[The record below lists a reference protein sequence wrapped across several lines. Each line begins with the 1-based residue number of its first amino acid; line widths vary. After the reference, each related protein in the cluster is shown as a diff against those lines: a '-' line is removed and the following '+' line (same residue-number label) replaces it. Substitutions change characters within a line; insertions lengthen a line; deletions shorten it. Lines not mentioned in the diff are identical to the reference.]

1 MKQIIKIPSLGDAEN
16 TEVIEICVNPGDSVG
31 SDDSIVVLESEKAA
45 MDVPASKQGVVKKVL
60 VKIGDEVKEG
70 DDFLEIE
77 VSEEAIKEKKSDQN
91 KKDDLQH
98 DETSKEEVVKEQAV
112 VKEDVIQES
121 DESQEYKTSK
131 SGIYAGPAVRKLA
144 REFGINLNEVLASGP
159 RNRILKEDLH
169 KFVKSKLKDSSSGIP
184 KMPSIDFSEF
194 GDVEEIDLTK
204 FQKTS
209 ALNLQQSW
217 ITIPH
222 VTQHDETSIDELLEL
237 RKSLIKKYKTKV
249 SPLAFFA
256 KGICRLLEEFPM
268 FNASIDM
275 NSMKIIKKD
284 FINLGIAVDTPQGLI
299 VPNIK
304 STNKLSIQ
312 EISNEIGRLADLAK
326 SRKIKVAD
334 LKGSTFTISSLGSFG
349 GRYFTPII
357 NPPEVAILGISKS
370 YESVLIEE
378 GKPKKSVKLPI
389 SLSYDHRIINGVEG
403 VRFTTRF
410 CEILQD
416 VNFFEENF

>member
-1 MKQIIKIPSLGDAEN
+1 MKQVIKIPSLGDAEN

-45 MDVPASKQGVVKKVL
+45 MDVPASKKGVIKKVL

-77 VSEEAIKEKKSDQN
+77 VTEEEIKEVNSNPEEELK
-91 KKDDLQH
+91 LQE
-98 DETSKEEVVKEQAV
+98 DIPNGKEEVIEDIKETELIEEP
-112 VKEDVIQES
+112 KHES
-121 DESQEYKTSK
+121 SV

-144 REFGINLNEVLASGP
+144 REFGINLNKVIASGP

-169 KFVKSKLKDSSSGIP
+169 KFVKSKLEDSSTRMP
-184 KMPSIDFSEF
+184 AMPSIDFSEF

-217 ITIPH
+217 VTIPH
-222 VTQHDETSIDELLEL
+222 VTQHDEASIDELLAL
-237 RKSLIKKYKTKV
+237 RKMLIEKHKTKV

-256 KGICRLLEEFPM
+256 KGVCRLLEEFPL

-275 NSMKIIKKD
+275 NTMKIVKKD

-299 VPNIK
+299 VPNLK
-304 STNKLSIQ
+304 SANKMSIR
-312 EISNEIGRLADLAK
+312 EISLEIARLAELSK
-326 SRKIKVAD
+326 LRKIKVND

-349 GRYFTPII
+349 GKFFTPII

-370 YESVLIEE
+370 YNSVTMKDS
-378 GKPKKSVKLPI
+378 KPENTTNLPI

-403 VRFTTRF
+403 VKFTSRF
-410 CEILQD
+410 CEILLD
-416 VNFFEENF
+416 INYFEENF

>member
-1 MKQIIKIPSLGDAEN
+1 MKQVIKIPSLGDAEN
-16 TEVIEICVNPGDSVG
+16 TEVIEICVNPGDSV
-31 SDDSIVVLESEKAA
+31 SSEDSIVVLESEKAA
-45 MDVPASKQGVVKKVL
+45 MDVPASQKGVIKKVL

-77 VSEEAIKEKKSDQN
+77 ISEEEIKEDEKDNEVQKDTQEDDYDEVEEIIEEKKV
-91 KKDDLQH
+91 
-98 DETSKEEVVKEQAV
+98 EESIEQP
-112 VKEDVIQES
+112 KYES
-121 DESQEYKTSK
+121 SA

-144 REFGINLNEVLASGP
+144 REFGIDLNQVIASGP

-169 KFVKSKLKDSSSGIP
+169 KFVKSKLEGSSTGIP

-194 GDVEEIDLTK
+194 GSVEEIDLTK

-222 VTQHDETSIDELLEL
+222 VTQHDETSIDDLLNV
-237 RKSLIKKYKTKV
+237 RKSLMNKHKVKV

-256 KGICRLLEEFPM
+256 KGICKLLEEFPL

-275 NSMKIIKKD
+275 NTMKVIKKD
-284 FINLGIAVDTPQGLI
+284 FINLGIAIDTPQGLI

-304 STNKLSIQ
+304 SADKKSIR
-312 EISNEIGRLADLAK
+312 EISDEIARLAELSK
-326 SRKIKVAD
+326 SRKIKVND

-349 GRYFTPII
+349 GKFFTPII

-370 YESVLIEE
+370 YDSVLLKDT
-378 GKPKKSVKLPI
+378 KPVSTTNLPI

-403 VRFTTRF
+403 VKFTTRF
-410 CEILQD
+410 CEILSD
-416 VNFFEENF
+416 VNYFEENF

>member
-1 MKQIIKIPSLGDAEN
+1 MKQVIKIPSLGDAEN

-31 SDDSIVVLESEKAA
+31 SEDSIVVLESEKAA
-45 MDVPASKQGVVKKVL
+45 MDVPASKNGVVKKVL

-77 VSEEAIKEKKSDQN
+77 TTEEEIKEDDSGKEVKNDTQKDDHTEVEETLKEKKV
-91 KKDDLQH
+91 
-98 DETSKEEVVKEQAV
+98 EEIIEESKY
-112 VKEDVIQES
+112 ES
-121 DESQEYKTSK
+121 TA

-144 REFGINLNEVLASGP
+144 REFGIDLNQVIATGP

-169 KFVKSKLKDSSSGIP
+169 KFVKSKLEGSSAGIP
-184 KMPSIDFSEF
+184 MMPSIDFSEF
-194 GDVEEIDLTK
+194 GNVEEIDLTK

-222 VTQHDETSIDELLEL
+222 VTQHDETSIDELLTV
-237 RKSLIKKYKTKV
+237 RKSLTKKHKVKV

-256 KGICRLLEEFPM
+256 KGICKLLEEFPL
-268 FNASIDM
+268 FNSSIDM
-275 NSMKIIKKD
+275 NTMKIIKKD

-304 STNKLSIQ
+304 SANKMSIR
-312 EISNEIGRLADLAK
+312 EISDEIARLADLSK
-326 SRKIKVAD
+326 SRKIRVDD

-349 GRYFTPII
+349 GKFFTPII

-370 YESVLIEE
+370 YDSVLL
-378 GKPKKSVKLPI
+378 KDKKTVSTTNLPI

-403 VRFTTRF
+403 VKFTTRF
-410 CEILQD
+410 CEILSD
-416 VNFFEENF
+416 INYFEENF

>member
-1 MKQIIKIPSLGDAEN
+1 MKQVIKIPSLGDAEN

-31 SDDSIVVLESEKAA
+31 SEDSIVVLESEKAA
-45 MDVPASKQGVVKKVL
+45 MDVPASKKGVIKKVL

-77 VSEEAIKEKKSDQN
+77 ISEEEIKEDDFDKNVQKDTQEDDHHEVEEIIKEKKVE
-91 KKDDLQH
+91 KIIEKP
-98 DETSKEEVVKEQAV
+98 KY
-112 VKEDVIQES
+112 ES
-121 DESQEYKTSK
+121 SAF
-131 SGIYAGPAVRKLA
+131 GIYAGPAVRKLA
-144 REFGINLNEVLASGP
+144 REFGINLNQVIASGP

-169 KFVKSKLKDSSSGIP
+169 KFVKSKLEGSSTGIP

-194 GDVEEIDLTK
+194 GNVEEIDLTK

-222 VTQHDETSIDELLEL
+222 VTQHDETSIDELLNV
-237 RKSLIKKYKTKV
+237 RKSLMNKYKVKV

-256 KGICRLLEEFPM
+256 KGICKLLEEFPL

-275 NSMKIIKKD
+275 NTMKIIKKD

-304 STNKLSIQ
+304 SANKKSIR
-312 EISNEIGRLADLAK
+312 EISDEIGRLADLSK
-326 SRKIKVAD
+326 SRKVKVND

-349 GRYFTPII
+349 GKFFTPII

-370 YESVLIEE
+370 YDSVLLKDTEPVSITN
-378 GKPKKSVKLPI
+378 LPV

-403 VRFTTRF
+403 VKFTTRF
-410 CEILQD
+410 CEILSD
-416 VNFFEENF
+416 VNYFEENF

>member
-1 MKQIIKIPSLGDAEN
+1 MKQVIKIPSLGDAEN

-31 SDDSIVVLESEKAA
+31 SEDSIVVLESEKAA
-45 MDVPASKQGVVKKVL
+45 MDVPASKNGVVKKVL

-77 VSEEAIKEKKSDQN
+77 ITKEEIQEEDSNKEIKNDTQEDDHAEEEIIEEKKV
-91 KKDDLQH
+91 
-98 DETSKEEVVKEQAV
+98 EEPTEEPKY
-112 VKEDVIQES
+112 ES
-121 DESQEYKTSK
+121 TA
-131 SGIYAGPAVRKLA
+131 SGIYAGPAVSKLA
-144 REFGINLNEVLASGP
+144 REFGIDLNKVIASGP

-169 KFVKSKLKDSSSGIP
+169 KFVKSKLEGSAAGIP

-194 GDVEEIDLTK
+194 GNVEEIDLTK

-222 VTQHDETSIDELLEL
+222 VTQHDETSIDELLTV
-237 RKSLIKKYKTKV
+237 RKSLMKKHNVKV
-249 SPLAFFA
+249 SPLAFFS
-256 KGICRLLEEFPM
+256 KGICKLLEEFPL

-275 NSMKIIKKD
+275 NTMKIIKKD
-284 FINLGIAVDTPQGLI
+284 YINLGIAVDTPQGLI

-304 STNKLSIQ
+304 SANKMSIR
-312 EISNEIGRLADLAK
+312 EISDEIARLADLSK
-326 SRKIKVAD
+326 SRKIRVDD

-349 GRYFTPII
+349 GKFFTPII

-370 YESVLIEE
+370 YDSVLLKDK
-378 GKPKKSVKLPI
+378 KPLSITNLPI

-403 VRFTTRF
+403 VKFTTRF
-410 CEILQD
+410 CEILSD
-416 VNFFEENF
+416 VNYFEENF

>member
-1 MKQIIKIPSLGDAEN
+1 MKQVIKIPSLGDAEN
-16 TEVIEICVNPGDSVG
+16 TEVIEICVNPGDSV
-31 SDDSIVVLESEKAA
+31 SSEDSIVVLESEKAA
-45 MDVPASKQGVVKKVL
+45 MDVPASQKGVIKKVL

-77 VSEEAIKEKKSDQN
+77 ISEEEIKEDDKDNEVQKNTQEDDRDEVEEIIEEKKV
-91 KKDDLQH
+91 
-98 DETSKEEVVKEQAV
+98 EESIEQP
-112 VKEDVIQES
+112 KYES
-121 DESQEYKTSK
+121 SA

-144 REFGINLNEVLASGP
+144 REFGIDLNQVIASGP

-169 KFVKSKLKDSSSGIP
+169 KFVKSKLEGSSTGIP

-194 GDVEEIDLTK
+194 GNVEEIDLTK

-222 VTQHDETSIDELLEL
+222 VTQHDETSIDDLLSV
-237 RKSLIKKYKTKV
+237 RKSLVNKHKVKV

-256 KGICRLLEEFPM
+256 KGICMLLEEFPL

-275 NSMKIIKKD
+275 NTMKVIKKD
-284 FINLGIAVDTPQGLI
+284 FINLGIAIDTPQGLI

-304 STNKLSIQ
+304 SADKKSIR
-312 EISNEIGRLADLAK
+312 EISDEIARLAELSK
-326 SRKIKVAD
+326 SRKIKVND

-349 GRYFTPII
+349 GKFFTPII

-370 YESVLIEE
+370 YDSVLLKDT
-378 GKPKKSVKLPI
+378 KPISTTNLPI

-403 VRFTTRF
+403 VKFTTRF
-410 CEILQD
+410 CEILSD
-416 VNFFEENF
+416 VNYFEENF

>member
-1 MKQIIKIPSLGDAEN
+1 MKQVIKIPSLGDAEN
-16 TEVIEICVNPGDSVG
+16 TEVIEICVNPGDSV
-31 SDDSIVVLESEKAA
+31 SSEDSIVVLESEKAA
-45 MDVPASKQGVVKKVL
+45 MDVPASQKGVIKKVL

-77 VSEEAIKEKKSDQN
+77 ISEEEIKEDDKDNEVQKDTQEDDRDEVEEIIEEKKV
-91 KKDDLQH
+91 
-98 DETSKEEVVKEQAV
+98 EESIEQP
-112 VKEDVIQES
+112 KYES
-121 DESQEYKTSK
+121 SA

-144 REFGINLNEVLASGP
+144 REFGIDLNQVIASGP

-169 KFVKSKLKDSSSGIP
+169 KFVKSKLEGSSTGIP
-184 KMPSIDFSEF
+184 KTPSIDFSEF
-194 GDVEEIDLTK
+194 GNVEEIDLTK

-222 VTQHDETSIDELLEL
+222 VTQHDETSIDDLLNV
-237 RKSLIKKYKTKV
+237 RKSLMNKHKVKV

-256 KGICRLLEEFPM
+256 KGICKLLEEFPL

-275 NSMKIIKKD
+275 NTMKVIKKD
-284 FINLGIAVDTPQGLI
+284 FINLGIAIDTPQGLI

-304 STNKLSIQ
+304 SADKKSIR
-312 EISNEIGRLADLAK
+312 EISDEIARLADLSK
-326 SRKIKVAD
+326 SRKIKVND

-349 GRYFTPII
+349 GKFFTPII

-370 YESVLIEE
+370 YDSVLLKDT
-378 GKPKKSVKLPI
+378 KPVSTTNLPI

-403 VRFTTRF
+403 VKFTTRF
-410 CEILQD
+410 CEILSD
-416 VNFFEENF
+416 VNYFEENF

>member
-1 MKQIIKIPSLGDAEN
+1 MKQVIKIPSLGDAEN

-31 SDDSIVVLESEKAA
+31 SEDSIVVLESEKAA
-45 MDVPASKQGVVKKVL
+45 MDVPASKNGVVKKVL

-77 VSEEAIKEKKSDQN
+77 ITEEEIKEGDSDKEIKNDTQEDEHAESEEIIEEKKI
-91 KKDDLQH
+91 
-98 DETSKEEVVKEQAV
+98 EEIIEQP
-112 VKEDVIQES
+112 IYES
-121 DESQEYKTSK
+121 SS

-144 REFGINLNEVLASGP
+144 REFGIDLNKVIATGP

-169 KFVKSKLKDSSSGIP
+169 KFVKSKLEGSSTGIP
-184 KMPSIDFSEF
+184 VMPSIDFSEF
-194 GDVEEIDLTK
+194 GNVEEIDLTK

-222 VTQHDETSIDELLEL
+222 VTQHDETSIDELLAS
-237 RKSLIKKYKTKV
+237 RKSLMKKHKVKV

-256 KGICRLLEEFPM
+256 KGICKLLEEFPS

-275 NSMKIIKKD
+275 NTMKIIKKD

-304 STNKLSIQ
+304 SANKMTIR
-312 EISNEIGRLADLAK
+312 EISDEITRLADLSK
-326 SRKIKVAD
+326 SRKIRVDD

-349 GRYFTPII
+349 GKFFTPII

-370 YESVLIEE
+370 YNSVLLKDN
-378 GKPKKSVKLPI
+378 KPVSRVNLPI

-403 VRFTTRF
+403 VKFTTRF
-410 CEILQD
+410 CEILSD
-416 VNFFEENF
+416 ISYLEENF

>member
-1 MKQIIKIPSLGDAEN
+1 MKQVIKIPSLGDAEN

-31 SDDSIVVLESEKAA
+31 SEDSIVVLESEKAA
-45 MDVPASKQGVVKKVL
+45 MDVPASKNGVVKKVL

-77 VSEEAIKEKKSDQN
+77 ISEEEIKEDDSDKEVQ
-91 KKDDLQH
+91 KD
-98 DETSKEEVVKEQAV
+98 
-112 VKEDVIQES
+112 IQE
-121 DESQEYKTSK
+121 DDHDDVEEIIEDKEVEEIVEQPKYESSV

-144 REFGINLNEVLASGP
+144 REFGIDLNQVIASGP

-169 KFVKSKLKDSSSGIP
+169 KFVKSKLEGSSTGIP

-194 GDVEEIDLTK
+194 GNVEEIDLTK

-222 VTQHDETSIDELLEL
+222 VTQHNETSIDELLTL
-237 RKSLIKKYKTKV
+237 RKSLMEKYKVKV

-256 KGICRLLEEFPM
+256 KGICRLLDEFPL

-275 NSMKIIKKD
+275 NTMKIIKKD
-284 FINLGIAVDTPQGLI
+284 FINLGIAVDTLQGLI

-304 STNKLSIQ
+304 SADKMSIR
-312 EISNEIGRLADLAK
+312 EISDEIARLADLSK
-326 SRKIKVAD
+326 SRKIKVND

-349 GRYFTPII
+349 GKFFTPII

-370 YESVLIEE
+370 YDSVLLK
-378 GKPKKSVKLPI
+378 GSKPVSTTNLPI

-403 VRFTTRF
+403 VKFTTRF
-410 CEILQD
+410 CEILSD
-416 VNFFEENF
+416 VNYFEENF

>member
-1 MKQIIKIPSLGDAEN
+1 MKQVIKIPSLGDAEN
-16 TEVIEICVNPGDSVG
+16 TEVIEICVNPGDSV
-31 SDDSIVVLESEKAA
+31 SSEDSIVVLESEKAA
-45 MDVPASKQGVVKKVL
+45 MDVPASQKGVIKKVL

-77 VSEEAIKEKKSDQN
+77 ISEEEIKEDDKDNEVQKDTQEDDRDEVEEIIEEKKV
-91 KKDDLQH
+91 
-98 DETSKEEVVKEQAV
+98 EEIIEQP
-112 VKEDVIQES
+112 KYES
-121 DESQEYKTSK
+121 SA

-144 REFGINLNEVLASGP
+144 REFGIDLNQVIASGP

-169 KFVKSKLKDSSSGIP
+169 KFVKSKLEGSSTGIP

-194 GDVEEIDLTK
+194 GNVEEIDLTK

-222 VTQHDETSIDELLEL
+222 VTQHDETSIDDLLSV
-237 RKSLIKKYKTKV
+237 RKSLMNKHKVKV

-256 KGICRLLEEFPM
+256 KGICMLLEEFPL

-275 NSMKIIKKD
+275 NTMKVIKKD
-284 FINLGIAVDTPQGLI
+284 FINLGIAIDTPQGLI

-304 STNKLSIQ
+304 SADKKSIR
-312 EISNEIGRLADLAK
+312 EISDEIARLADLSK
-326 SRKIKVAD
+326 SRKIKVND

-349 GRYFTPII
+349 GKFFTPII

-370 YESVLIEE
+370 YDSVLLKDT
-378 GKPKKSVKLPI
+378 KPVSTTNLPI

-403 VRFTTRF
+403 VKFTTRF
-410 CEILQD
+410 CEILSD
-416 VNFFEENF
+416 VNYFEENF

>member
-1 MKQIIKIPSLGDAEN
+1 MKQVIKIPSLGDAEN

-31 SDDSIVVLESEKAA
+31 SEDSIVVLESEKAA
-45 MDVPASKQGVVKKVL
+45 MDVPASKNGVVKKVL

-77 VSEEAIKEKKSDQN
+77 ITEEEIKEDDSD
-91 KKDDLQH
+91 KDVKNDIHEDDQP
-98 DETSKEEVVKEQAV
+98 EVEEIIEEKQVE
-112 VKEDVIQES
+112 EIIEEPRYES
-121 DESQEYKTSK
+121 TA

-144 REFGINLNEVLASGP
+144 REFGIDLNKVIATGP

-169 KFVKSKLKDSSSGIP
+169 KFVKSKLEGSSTGIP

-194 GDVEEIDLTK
+194 GNVEEIDLTK

-222 VTQHDETSIDELLEL
+222 VTQHDETSIDELLTV
-237 RKSLIKKYKTKV
+237 RKSLMKKHKVKV

-256 KGICRLLEEFPM
+256 KGICKLLEEFPL

-275 NSMKIIKKD
+275 NTMKIIKKD
-284 FINLGIAVDTPQGLI
+284 YINLGIAVDTPQGLI

-304 STNKLSIQ
+304 SADKMSIRKISD
-312 EISNEIGRLADLAK
+312 EIARLAALSK
-326 SRKIKVAD
+326 SRKIRVDD

-349 GRYFTPII
+349 GKFFTPII

-370 YESVLIEE
+370 YDSVLMKDN
-378 GKPKKSVKLPI
+378 KPINVTNLPI

-403 VRFTTRF
+403 VKFTSRF
-410 CEILQD
+410 CEILSDINYFEQ
-416 VNFFEENF
+416 NF

>member
-1 MKQIIKIPSLGDAEN
+1 MKQVIKIPSLGDAEN

-45 MDVPASKQGVVKKVL
+45 MDVPASKNGVVQKVL

-77 VSEEAIKEKKSDQN
+77 ITEEEIQEEDSNKEIKNDTQEDDHAEEEIIEEKKVE
-91 KKDDLQH
+91 
-98 DETSKEEVVKEQAV
+98 ETIEEPKY
-112 VKEDVIQES
+112 ES
-121 DESQEYKTSK
+121 SA

-144 REFGINLNEVLASGP
+144 REFGIDLNKVVATGP
-159 RNRILKEDLH
+159 RNRIIKEDLH
-169 KFVKSKLKDSSSGIP
+169 KFVKSKLEGSSAGIP

-222 VTQHDETSIDELLEL
+222 VTQHDETSIDELLTV
-237 RKSLIKKYKTKV
+237 RKSLTKKHKVKV

-256 KGICRLLEEFPM
+256 KGVCKLLEEFPL

-275 NSMKIIKKD
+275 NTMKIIKKD

-304 STNKLSIQ
+304 SANKMSIR
-312 EISNEIGRLADLAK
+312 EISDEIARLADLSK
-326 SRKIKVAD
+326 SRKIRVDD

-349 GRYFTPII
+349 GKFFTPII

-370 YESVLIEE
+370 YDSVLLKDK
-378 GKPKKSVKLPI
+378 KPVSTTNLPI

-403 VRFTTRF
+403 VKFTTRF
-410 CEILQD
+410 CEILSD
-416 VNFFEENF
+416 ISYFEENF

>member
-1 MKQIIKIPSLGDAEN
+1 MKQVIKFPSLGDAEN

-31 SDDSIVVLESEKAA
+31 SEDSIVVLESEKAA
-45 MDVPASKQGVVKKVL
+45 MDVPASKKGVIKKVL

-77 VSEEAIKEKKSDQN
+77 ISEEEIKEDHSDKDVQKDTQEDDRYELEEIIEVN
-91 KKDDLQH
+91 KV
-98 DETSKEEVVKEQAV
+98 EEIIEQP
-112 VKEDVIQES
+112 KYES
-121 DESQEYKTSK
+121 SA

-144 REFGINLNEVLASGP
+144 REFGIDLNQVIASGP

-169 KFVKSKLKDSSSGIP
+169 KFVKSKLEGSSTGIP

-194 GDVEEIDLTK
+194 GNVEEIDLTK

-217 ITIPH
+217 ITIPQ
-222 VTQHDETSIDELLEL
+222 VTQHDETSIDELINV
-237 RKSLIKKYKTKV
+237 RKSLIKKHKV
-249 SPLAFFA
+249 KDSPIAFFA
-256 KGICRLLEEFPM
+256 KGICKLLEEFPL

-275 NSMKIIKKD
+275 NTMKVIKKD
-284 FINLGIAVDTPQGLI
+284 FINLGIAIDTPQGLI

-304 STNKLSIQ
+304 SADKKSIR
-312 EISNEIGRLADLAK
+312 EISDEIARLADLSK
-326 SRKIKVAD
+326 SRKIKVND

-349 GRYFTPII
+349 GKFFTPII
-357 NPPEVAILGISKS
+357 NPPEVAILGISRS
-370 YESVLIEE
+370 YDSVLLKDTE
-378 GKPKKSVKLPI
+378 PVSTTNLPI

-403 VRFTTRF
+403 VKFTTRF
-410 CEILQD
+410 CEILSD
-416 VNFFEENF
+416 VNYFEENF

>member
-1 MKQIIKIPSLGDAEN
+1 MKQVIKIPSLGDAEN
-16 TEVIEICVNPGDSVG
+16 TEVIEICVNPGDSV
-31 SDDSIVVLESEKAA
+31 SSEDSIVVLESEKAA
-45 MDVPASKQGVVKKVL
+45 MDVPASQKGVIKKVL

-77 VSEEAIKEKKSDQN
+77 ISEEEIKEDEKDNEVQKDTQEDDYDEVEEIIEEKKV
-91 KKDDLQH
+91 
-98 DETSKEEVVKEQAV
+98 EESIEQP
-112 VKEDVIQES
+112 KYES
-121 DESQEYKTSK
+121 SA

-144 REFGINLNEVLASGP
+144 REFGIDLNQVIASGP

-169 KFVKSKLKDSSSGIP
+169 KFVKSKLEGSSTGIP

-194 GDVEEIDLTK
+194 GNVEEIDLTK

-222 VTQHDETSIDELLEL
+222 VTQHDETSIDDLLNV
-237 RKSLIKKYKTKV
+237 RKSLMSKHKVKV

-256 KGICRLLEEFPM
+256 KGICKLLEEFPL

-275 NSMKIIKKD
+275 NTMKVIKKD
-284 FINLGIAVDTPQGLI
+284 FINLGIAIDTPQGLI

-304 STNKLSIQ
+304 SADKKSIR
-312 EISNEIGRLADLAK
+312 EISDEIARLADLSK
-326 SRKIKVAD
+326 SRKIKVND

-349 GRYFTPII
+349 GKFFTPII

-370 YESVLIEE
+370 YDSVLLKDT
-378 GKPKKSVKLPI
+378 KPVSTTNLPI

-403 VRFTTRF
+403 VKFTTRF
-410 CEILQD
+410 CEILSD
-416 VNFFEENF
+416 VNYFEENF

>member
-1 MKQIIKIPSLGDAEN
+1 MKQVIKIPSLGDAEN
-16 TEVIEICVNPGDSVG
+16 TEVIEICVNPGDSV
-31 SDDSIVVLESEKAA
+31 SSEDSIVVLESEKAA
-45 MDVPASKQGVVKKVL
+45 MDVPASQKGVIKKVL

-77 VSEEAIKEKKSDQN
+77 ISEEEIKEDDKDNEVQKDTQEDDRDEVEEIIEEKKV
-91 KKDDLQH
+91 
-98 DETSKEEVVKEQAV
+98 EESIEQP
-112 VKEDVIQES
+112 KYES
-121 DESQEYKTSK
+121 SA

-144 REFGINLNEVLASGP
+144 REFGIDLNQVIASGP

-169 KFVKSKLKDSSSGIP
+169 KFVKSKLEGSSTGIP

-194 GDVEEIDLTK
+194 GNVEEIDLTK

-222 VTQHDETSIDELLEL
+222 VTQHDETSIDDLLSV
-237 RKSLIKKYKTKV
+237 RKSLVNKHKVKV

-256 KGICRLLEEFPM
+256 KGICMLLEEFPL

-275 NSMKIIKKD
+275 NTMKVIKKD
-284 FINLGIAVDTPQGLI
+284 FINLGIAIDTPQGLI

-304 STNKLSIQ
+304 SADKKSIR
-312 EISNEIGRLADLAK
+312 EISDEIARLADLSK
-326 SRKIKVAD
+326 SRKIKVND

-349 GRYFTPII
+349 GKFFTPII

-370 YESVLIEE
+370 YDSVLLKDT
-378 GKPKKSVKLPI
+378 KPVSTTNLPI

-403 VRFTTRF
+403 VKFTTRF
-410 CEILQD
+410 CEILSD
-416 VNFFEENF
+416 VNYFEENF

>member
-1 MKQIIKIPSLGDAEN
+1 MKQVIKIPSLGDAEN
-16 TEVIEICVNPGDSVG
+16 TEVIEICVNPGDSV
-31 SDDSIVVLESEKAA
+31 SSEDSIVVLESEKAA
-45 MDVPASKQGVVKKVL
+45 MDVPASQKGVIKKVL

-77 VSEEAIKEKKSDQN
+77 ISEEEIKEDDNDKEAQKDTQEDDRDEVEEIIEEKKV
-91 KKDDLQH
+91 
-98 DETSKEEVVKEQAV
+98 EESIEQP
-112 VKEDVIQES
+112 KYES
-121 DESQEYKTSK
+121 SA

-144 REFGINLNEVLASGP
+144 REFGIDLNQVIASGP

-169 KFVKSKLKDSSSGIP
+169 KFVKSKLEGSSTGIP

-194 GDVEEIDLTK
+194 GSVEEIDLTK

-222 VTQHDETSIDELLEL
+222 VTQHDETSIDDLLNV
-237 RKSLIKKYKTKV
+237 RKSLMNKHKVKV

-256 KGICRLLEEFPM
+256 KGICKLLEEFPL

-275 NSMKIIKKD
+275 NTMKVIKKD
-284 FINLGIAVDTPQGLI
+284 FINLGIAIDTPQGLI

-304 STNKLSIQ
+304 SADKKSIR
-312 EISNEIGRLADLAK
+312 EISDEIARLAELSK
-326 SRKIKVAD
+326 SRKIKVND

-349 GRYFTPII
+349 GKFFTPII

-370 YESVLIEE
+370 YDSVLLKDT
-378 GKPKKSVKLPI
+378 KPISTTNLPI

-403 VRFTTRF
+403 VKFTTRF
-410 CEILQD
+410 CEILSD
-416 VNFFEENF
+416 VNYFEENF

>member
-1 MKQIIKIPSLGDAEN
+1 MKQVIKIPSLGDAEN
-16 TEVIEICVNPGDSVG
+16 TEVIEICVNPGDSV
-31 SDDSIVVLESEKAA
+31 SSEDSIVVLESEKAA
-45 MDVPASKQGVVKKVL
+45 MDVPASQKGVIKKVL

-77 VSEEAIKEKKSDQN
+77 ISEEEIKEDEKDNEVQKDTQEDDYDEVEEIIEEKKV
-91 KKDDLQH
+91 
-98 DETSKEEVVKEQAV
+98 EESIEQP
-112 VKEDVIQES
+112 KYES
-121 DESQEYKTSK
+121 SA

-144 REFGINLNEVLASGP
+144 REFGIDLNQVIASGP

-169 KFVKSKLKDSSSGIP
+169 KFVKSKLEGSSTGIP

-194 GDVEEIDLTK
+194 GSVEEIDLTK

-222 VTQHDETSIDELLEL
+222 VTQHDETSIDDLLNV
-237 RKSLIKKYKTKV
+237 RKSLMNKHKVKV

-256 KGICRLLEEFPM
+256 KGICKLLEEFPL

-275 NSMKIIKKD
+275 NTMKVIKKD
-284 FINLGIAVDTPQGLI
+284 FINLGIAIDTPQGLI

-304 STNKLSIQ
+304 SADKKSIR
-312 EISNEIGRLADLAK
+312 EISDEIARLAELSK
-326 SRKIKVAD
+326 SRKIKVND

-349 GRYFTPII
+349 GKFFTPII

-370 YESVLIEE
+370 YDSVLLKDT
-378 GKPKKSVKLPI
+378 KPISTTNLPI

-403 VRFTTRF
+403 VKFTTRF
-410 CEILQD
+410 CEILSD
-416 VNFFEENF
+416 VNYFEENF

>member
-1 MKQIIKIPSLGDAEN
+1 MKQVIKIPSLGDAEN

-31 SDDSIVVLESEKAA
+31 SEDSIVVLESEKAA
-45 MDVPASKQGVVKKVL
+45 MDVPASKNGVVKKVL

-77 VSEEAIKEKKSDQN
+77 ITEEEIKEDDSD
-91 KKDDLQH
+91 
-98 DETSKEEVVKEQAV
+98 
-112 VKEDVIQES
+112 KEDENDIQE
-121 DESQEYKTSK
+121 DDNVGTEEIIEKKEVEEIIEEPKFESSA

-144 REFGINLNEVLASGP
+144 REFGIDLNKVIATGP

-169 KFVKSKLKDSSSGIP
+169 KFVKLKLEGSSGGIP

-194 GDVEEIDLTK
+194 GNVEEIDLTK

-222 VTQHDETSIDELLEL
+222 VTQHDETSIDELLTL
-237 RKSLIKKYKTKV
+237 RKSLMEKFKVKV

-256 KGICRLLEEFPM
+256 KGISKLLEEFPL

-275 NSMKIIKKD
+275 NTMKIIKKD

-304 STNKLSIQ
+304 SANKMSIR
-312 EISNEIGRLADLAK
+312 EISDEIARLANLSK
-326 SRKIKVAD
+326 SRKIKVED

-349 GRYFTPII
+349 GKFFTPII

-370 YESVLIEE
+370 YDSVLLKDN
-378 GKPKKSVKLPI
+378 KPISITNLPI
-389 SLSYDHRIINGVEG
+389 SLSYDHRIINGVQG
-403 VRFTTRF
+403 VEFTSRF
-410 CEILQD
+410 CEILSD
-416 VNFFEENF
+416 ISYFEESF

>member
-1 MKQIIKIPSLGDAEN
+1 MKQVIKITSLGDAET

-31 SDDSIVVLESEKAA
+31 SEDSIVVLESEKAA
-45 MDVPASKQGVVKKVL
+45 MDVPASKNGVVKKVL

-77 VSEEAIKEKKSDQN
+77 ITEEEIKEDDSD
-91 KKDDLQH
+91 
-98 DETSKEEVVKEQAV
+98 
-112 VKEDVIQES
+112 KEDENDIQE
-121 DESQEYKTSK
+121 DDYVVTEEIIEKKEVEEIIEEPKFESSA

-144 REFGINLNEVLASGP
+144 REFGIDLNKVIATGP

-169 KFVKSKLKDSSSGIP
+169 KFVKSKLEGSSGGIP

-194 GDVEEIDLTK
+194 GNVEEIDLTK

-222 VTQHDETSIDELLEL
+222 VTQHDETSIDELLTL
-237 RKSLIKKYKTKV
+237 RKFLMEKFKVKV

-256 KGICRLLEEFPM
+256 KGISKLLEEFPL

-275 NSMKIIKKD
+275 NTMKIIKKD

-304 STNKLSIQ
+304 SANKMSIR
-312 EISNEIGRLADLAK
+312 EISDEIARLANLSK
-326 SRKIKVAD
+326 SRKIKVED

-349 GRYFTPII
+349 GKFFTPII

-370 YESVLIEE
+370 YDSVLLKDN
-378 GKPKKSVKLPI
+378 KPISITNLPI
-389 SLSYDHRIINGVEG
+389 SLSYDHRIINGVQG
-403 VRFTTRF
+403 VEFTSRF
-410 CEILQD
+410 CEILSD
-416 VNFFEENF
+416 ISYFEESF

>member
-1 MKQIIKIPSLGDAEN
+1 MKQVIKIPSLGDAEN

-45 MDVPASKQGVVKKVL
+45 MDVPASKNGVVQKVL

-77 VSEEAIKEKKSDQN
+77 ITEEEIQEEDSNKEIKNDTQEDDHAEEEIIEEKKVE
-91 KKDDLQH
+91 
-98 DETSKEEVVKEQAV
+98 ETIEEPKY
-112 VKEDVIQES
+112 ES
-121 DESQEYKTSK
+121 SA

-144 REFGINLNEVLASGP
+144 REFGIDLNKVSASGP

-169 KFVKSKLKDSSSGIP
+169 KFVKSKLEGSSAGIP

-194 GDVEEIDLTK
+194 GNVEEIDLTK

-222 VTQHDETSIDELLEL
+222 VTQHDETSIDELLTV
-237 RKSLIKKYKTKV
+237 RKSLMKKHNVKV

-256 KGICRLLEEFPM
+256 KGICKLLEEFPL

-275 NSMKIIKKD
+275 NTMKIIKKD
-284 FINLGIAVDTPQGLI
+284 YINLGIAVDTPQGLI

-304 STNKLSIQ
+304 SANKMSIR
-312 EISNEIGRLADLAK
+312 EISDEIARLADLSK
-326 SRKIKVAD
+326 SRKIRVDD

-349 GRYFTPII
+349 GKFFTPII

-370 YESVLIEE
+370 YDSVLLKDK
-378 GKPKKSVKLPI
+378 KPLSITNLPI

-403 VRFTTRF
+403 VKFTTRF
-410 CEILQD
+410 CEILSD
-416 VNFFEENF
+416 VSYFEENF

>member
-1 MKQIIKIPSLGDAEN
+1 MKQVIKIPSLGDAEN
-16 TEVIEICVNPGDSVG
+16 TEVIEICVNPGDSV
-31 SDDSIVVLESEKAA
+31 SSEDSIVVLESEKAA
-45 MDVPASKQGVVKKVL
+45 MDVPASQKGVIKKVL

-77 VSEEAIKEKKSDQN
+77 ISEEEIKEDDKDNEVQKNTQEDDRDEVEEIIEEKKV
-91 KKDDLQH
+91 
-98 DETSKEEVVKEQAV
+98 EEIIEQP
-112 VKEDVIQES
+112 KYES
-121 DESQEYKTSK
+121 SA

-144 REFGINLNEVLASGP
+144 REFGIDLNQVIASGP

-169 KFVKSKLKDSSSGIP
+169 KFVKSKLEGSSTGIP

-194 GDVEEIDLTK
+194 GNVEEIDLTK

-222 VTQHDETSIDELLEL
+222 VTQHDETSIDDLLSV
-237 RKSLIKKYKTKV
+237 RKSLMNKHKVKV

-256 KGICRLLEEFPM
+256 KGICMLLEEFPL

-275 NSMKIIKKD
+275 NTMKVIKKD
-284 FINLGIAVDTPQGLI
+284 FINLGIAIDTPQGLI

-304 STNKLSIQ
+304 SADKKSIR
-312 EISNEIGRLADLAK
+312 EISDEIARLADLSK
-326 SRKIKVAD
+326 SRKIKVND

-349 GRYFTPII
+349 GKFFTPII

-370 YESVLIEE
+370 YDSVLLKDT
-378 GKPKKSVKLPI
+378 KPVSTTNLPI

-403 VRFTTRF
+403 VKFTTRF
-410 CEILQD
+410 CEILSD
-416 VNFFEENF
+416 VNYFEENF

>member
-1 MKQIIKIPSLGDAEN
+1 MKQVIKIPSLGDAEN

-31 SDDSIVVLESEKAA
+31 SEDSIVVLESEKAA
-45 MDVPASKQGVVKKVL
+45 MDVPASKNGVVKKVL

-77 VSEEAIKEKKSDQN
+77 ITEEEIKE
-91 KKDDLQH
+91 DDY
-98 DETSKEEVVKEQAV
+98 D
-112 VKEDVIQES
+112 KEDENDIQE
-121 DESQEYKTSK
+121 DDNVGTEEIIEKKKVEEIIEEPKFESSV

-144 REFGINLNEVLASGP
+144 REFGIDLNKVIATGP

-169 KFVKSKLKDSSSGIP
+169 KFVKSKLEGSSGGIP

-194 GDVEEIDLTK
+194 GNVEEIDLTK

-222 VTQHDETSIDELLEL
+222 VTQHDETSIDELLTL
-237 RKSLIKKYKTKV
+237 RKSLMEKFKVKV

-256 KGICRLLEEFPM
+256 KGISKLLEEFPL

-275 NSMKIIKKD
+275 NTMKIIKKD

-304 STNKLSIQ
+304 SANKMSIR
-312 EISNEIGRLADLAK
+312 EISDEIARLANLSK

-349 GRYFTPII
+349 GKFFTPII

-370 YESVLIEE
+370 YNSVLLKDNKLI
-378 GKPKKSVKLPI
+378 SITNLPI
-389 SLSYDHRIINGVEG
+389 SLSYDHRIINGVQG
-403 VRFTTRF
+403 VEFTSRF
-410 CEILQD
+410 CEILSD
-416 VNFFEENF
+416 ISYFEESF

>member
-1 MKQIIKIPSLGDAEN
+1 MKQVIKIPSLGDAEN

-31 SDDSIVVLESEKAA
+31 SEDSIVVLESEKAA
-45 MDVPASKQGVVKKVL
+45 MDVPASKNGVVKKVL

-77 VSEEAIKEKKSDQN
+77 ITEEEIKEDDSD
-91 KKDDLQH
+91 
-98 DETSKEEVVKEQAV
+98 
-112 VKEDVIQES
+112 KEDENDIQE
-121 DESQEYKTSK
+121 DDHVGTEEIIEKKKVEEIIEEPKFESSA

-144 REFGINLNEVLASGP
+144 REFGIDLNKVIATGP

-169 KFVKSKLKDSSSGIP
+169 KFVKSKLEGSSGGIP

-194 GDVEEIDLTK
+194 GNVEEIDLTK

-222 VTQHDETSIDELLEL
+222 VTQHDETSIDELLTL
-237 RKSLIKKYKTKV
+237 RKSLMEKFKVKV

-256 KGICRLLEEFPM
+256 KGISKLLEEFPL

-275 NSMKIIKKD
+275 NTMKIIKKD

-304 STNKLSIQ
+304 SANKMSIR
-312 EISNEIGRLADLAK
+312 EISDEIARLANLSK

-349 GRYFTPII
+349 GKFFTPII

-370 YESVLIEE
+370 YDSVLLKDN
-378 GKPKKSVKLPI
+378 KPISITNLPI
-389 SLSYDHRIINGVEG
+389 SLSYDHRIINGVQG
-403 VRFTTRF
+403 VEFTSRF
-410 CEILQD
+410 CEILSD
-416 VNFFEENF
+416 ISYFEESF

>member
-1 MKQIIKIPSLGDAEN
+1 MKQVIKIPSLGDAEN

-45 MDVPASKQGVVKKVL
+45 MDVPASKKGVIKKVL

-77 VSEEAIKEKKSDQN
+77 ITEKEIKEVNSNPEEELK
-91 KKDDLQH
+91 LQE
-98 DETSKEEVVKEQAV
+98 DIPNGKEEDIKETEPIEEP
-112 VKEDVIQES
+112 KHES
-121 DESQEYKTSK
+121 SV

-144 REFGINLNEVLASGP
+144 REFGINLNKVIASGP

-169 KFVKSKLKDSSSGIP
+169 KFVKSKLEDSSTRMP
-184 KMPSIDFSEF
+184 AMPSIDFSEF

-222 VTQHDETSIDELLEL
+222 VTQHDETAIDDLLNV
-237 RKSLIKKYKTKV
+237 RKSLMNKHKVKV

-256 KGICRLLEEFPM
+256 KGICKLLEELSL

-275 NSMKIIKKD
+275 NTMKVIKKD
-284 FINLGIAVDTPQGLI
+284 FINLGIAIDTPQGLI

-304 STNKLSIQ
+304 SADKKSIR
-312 EISNEIGRLADLAK
+312 EISDEIARLAELSK
-326 SRKIKVAD
+326 SRKIKVND

-349 GRYFTPII
+349 GKFFTPII

-370 YESVLIEE
+370 YDSVLLKDT
-378 GKPKKSVKLPI
+378 KPVSTTNLPI

-403 VRFTTRF
+403 VKFTTRF
-410 CEILQD
+410 CEILSD
-416 VNFFEENF
+416 VNYFEENF

>member
-1 MKQIIKIPSLGDAEN
+1 MKQVIKIPSLGDAEN
-16 TEVIEICVNPGDSVG
+16 TEVIEICVNPGDSV
-31 SDDSIVVLESEKAA
+31 SSEDSIVVLESEKAA
-45 MDVPASKQGVVKKVL
+45 MDVPASQKGVIKKVL

-77 VSEEAIKEKKSDQN
+77 ISEEEIKEDDKDNEVQKDTQEDDRDEVEEIIEEKKV
-91 KKDDLQH
+91 
-98 DETSKEEVVKEQAV
+98 EESIEQP
-112 VKEDVIQES
+112 KYES
-121 DESQEYKTSK
+121 SA

-144 REFGINLNEVLASGP
+144 REFGIDLNQVIASGP

-169 KFVKSKLKDSSSGIP
+169 KFVKSKLEGSSTGIP

-194 GDVEEIDLTK
+194 GNVEEIDLTK

-222 VTQHDETSIDELLEL
+222 VTQHDETSIDDLLSV
-237 RKSLIKKYKTKV
+237 RKSLMNKHKVKV

-256 KGICRLLEEFPM
+256 KGICMLLEEFPL

-275 NSMKIIKKD
+275 NTMKVIKKD
-284 FINLGIAVDTPQGLI
+284 FINLGIAIDTPQGLI

-304 STNKLSIQ
+304 SADKKSIR
-312 EISNEIGRLADLAK
+312 EISDEIARLADLSK
-326 SRKIKVAD
+326 SRKIKVND

-349 GRYFTPII
+349 GKFFTPII

-370 YESVLIEE
+370 YDSVLLKDT
-378 GKPKKSVKLPI
+378 KPVSTTNLPI

-403 VRFTTRF
+403 VKFTTRF
-410 CEILQD
+410 CEILSD
-416 VNFFEENF
+416 VNYFEENF

>member
-1 MKQIIKIPSLGDAEN
+1 MKQVIKIPSLGDAEN
-16 TEVIEICVNPGDSVG
+16 TEVIEICVNPGDSV
-31 SDDSIVVLESEKAA
+31 SSEDSIVVLESEKAA
-45 MDVPASKQGVVKKVL
+45 MDVPASQKGVIKKVL

-77 VSEEAIKEKKSDQN
+77 ISEEKIKEDDNDKETQKDTQEDDRDEVEEIIEEKKF
-91 KKDDLQH
+91 
-98 DETSKEEVVKEQAV
+98 EESIEQP
-112 VKEDVIQES
+112 KYES
-121 DESQEYKTSK
+121 SA

-144 REFGINLNEVLASGP
+144 REFGIDLNKVLASGP

-169 KFVKSKLKDSSSGIP
+169 KFVKSKLEDSSAGMP

-194 GDVEEIDLTK
+194 GSVDEIDLTK

-222 VTQHDETSIDELLEL
+222 VTQHDTTSIDQLLAL
-237 RKSLIKKYKTKV
+237 RKALMKKHKTKV

-256 KGICRLLEEFPM
+256 KGICKLLEEFPL

-275 NSMKIIKKD
+275 NTMKIIKKD

-304 STNKLSIQ
+304 SANKMSIR
-312 EISNEIGRLADLAK
+312 EISSEITRLADLSK
-326 SRKIKVAD
+326 SRKVKVDD

-349 GRYFTPII
+349 GKYFTPII

-370 YESVLIEE
+370 YESVFMKDN
-378 GKPKKSVKLPI
+378 KPVNITNLPI

-403 VRFTTRF
+403 VKFTTRF
-410 CEILQD
+410 CETLSDI
-416 VNFFEENF
+416 NYFEESF

>member
-1 MKQIIKIPSLGDAEN
+1 MKQVIKIPSLGDAEN

-45 MDVPASKQGVVKKVL
+45 MDVPASKKGVIKKVL

-77 VSEEAIKEKKSDQN
+77 VTEEEIKEVNSNPEEELKLQEDIPN
-91 KKDDLQH
+91 GKDEIIKDIK
-98 DETSKEEVVKEQAV
+98 ETELIEEPKH
-112 VKEDVIQES
+112 ES
-121 DESQEYKTSK
+121 SV

-144 REFGINLNEVLASGP
+144 REFGINLNKVIASGP

-169 KFVKSKLKDSSSGIP
+169 KFVKSKLEDSSTRMP
-184 KMPSIDFSEF
+184 AMPSIDFSEF

-204 FQKTS
+204 FQRTS

-222 VTQHDETSIDELLEL
+222 VTQHDEASIDELLAL
-237 RKSLIKKYKTKV
+237 RKMLIEKHKTKV

-256 KGICRLLEEFPM
+256 KGVCRLLEEFPL

-275 NSMKIIKKD
+275 NTMKIVKKD

-299 VPNIK
+299 VPNLK
-304 STNKLSIQ
+304 SANKMSIR
-312 EISNEIGRLADLAK
+312 EISLEIARLAELSK
-326 SRKIKVAD
+326 LRKIKVND

-349 GRYFTPII
+349 GKFFTPII

-370 YESVLIEE
+370 YNSVTMKDS
-378 GKPKKSVKLPI
+378 KPENTTNLPI

-403 VRFTTRF
+403 VKFTSRF
-410 CEILQD
+410 CEILLD
-416 VNFFEENF
+416 INYFEENF

>member
-45 MDVPASKQGVVKKVL
+45 MDVPASKNGVVQKVL

-77 VSEEAIKEKKSDQN
+77 ITEEEIKVDDSEEEVKNDTQEDHHAEAEEIIEEKKVERI
-91 KKDDLQH
+91 
-98 DETSKEEVVKEQAV
+98 DEELKY
-112 VKEDVIQES
+112 ES
-121 DESQEYKTSK
+121 TV

-144 REFGINLNEVLASGP
+144 REFGIDLNKVIATGP

-169 KFVKSKLKDSSSGIP
+169 KFVKSKLEGSSAGIP
-184 KMPSIDFSEF
+184 VMPSIDFSEF
-194 GDVEEIDLTK
+194 GNVEEIDLTK

-222 VTQHDETSIDELLEL
+222 VTQHDETAIDELLTV
-237 RKSLIKKYKTKV
+237 RNSLMEKYKVRV

-256 KGICRLLEEFPM
+256 KGICKLLEEFPL

-275 NSMKIIKKD
+275 NTMKIIKKD

-304 STNKLSIQ
+304 SANKMSIRAISE
-312 EISNEIGRLADLAK
+312 EISRLADLSK
-326 SRKIKVAD
+326 SRKIKVDD

-349 GRYFTPII
+349 GKFFTPII

-370 YESVLIEE
+370 YNSVLMKDN
-378 GKPKKSVKLPI
+378 KPINVTNLPV

-403 VRFTTRF
+403 VKFTSRF
-410 CEILQD
+410 CEILSD
-416 VNFFEENF
+416 INYFEENF

>member
-1 MKQIIKIPSLGDAEN
+1 MKQVIKIPSLGDAEN

-31 SDDSIVVLESEKAA
+31 SEDSIVVLESEKAA
-45 MDVPASKQGVVKKVL
+45 MDVPASKNGVVQKVL

-77 VSEEAIKEKKSDQN
+77 ITEEEIQEEDSNKEIKNDTQEDDHPEEEIIEEKKV
-91 KKDDLQH
+91 
-98 DETSKEEVVKEQAV
+98 EEPTEEPKY
-112 VKEDVIQES
+112 ES
-121 DESQEYKTSK
+121 TA

-144 REFGINLNEVLASGP
+144 REFGIDLNKVIASGP

-169 KFVKSKLKDSSSGIP
+169 KFVKSKLEGSSAGIP

-194 GDVEEIDLTK
+194 GNVEEIDLTK

-222 VTQHDETSIDELLEL
+222 VTQHDETSIDELLTV
-237 RKSLIKKYKTKV
+237 RKSLMKKHNVKV

-256 KGICRLLEEFPM
+256 KGICKLLEEFPL

-275 NSMKIIKKD
+275 NTMKIIKKD
-284 FINLGIAVDTPQGLI
+284 YINLGIAVDTPQGLI

-304 STNKLSIQ
+304 SANKMSIR
-312 EISNEIGRLADLAK
+312 EISDEIARLADLSK
-326 SRKIKVAD
+326 SRKIRVDD

-349 GRYFTPII
+349 GKFFTPII

-370 YESVLIEE
+370 YDSVLLKDK
-378 GKPKKSVKLPI
+378 KPLSITNLPI

-403 VRFTTRF
+403 VKFTTRF
-410 CEILQD
+410 CEILSD
-416 VNFFEENF
+416 ISYFEENF

>member
-1 MKQIIKIPSLGDAEN
+1 MKQVIKIPSLGDAEN
-16 TEVIEICVNPGDSVG
+16 TEVIEICVNPGDSV
-31 SDDSIVVLESEKAA
+31 SSEDSIVVLESEKAA
-45 MDVPASKQGVVKKVL
+45 MDVPASQKGVIKKVL

-77 VSEEAIKEKKSDQN
+77 ISEEEIKEDEKDNEVQKDTQEDDYDEVEEIIEEKKV
-91 KKDDLQH
+91 
-98 DETSKEEVVKEQAV
+98 EESIEQP
-112 VKEDVIQES
+112 KYES
-121 DESQEYKTSK
+121 SA

-144 REFGINLNEVLASGP
+144 REFGIDLNQVIASGP

-169 KFVKSKLKDSSSGIP
+169 KFVKSKLEGSSTGIP

-194 GDVEEIDLTK
+194 GSVEEIDLTK

-222 VTQHDETSIDELLEL
+222 VTQHDETSIDDLLNV
-237 RKSLIKKYKTKV
+237 RKSLMNKHKVKV

-256 KGICRLLEEFPM
+256 KGICKLLEEFPL

-275 NSMKIIKKD
+275 NTMKVIKKD
-284 FINLGIAVDTPQGLI
+284 FINLGIAIDTPQGLI

-304 STNKLSIQ
+304 SADKKSIR
-312 EISNEIGRLADLAK
+312 EISDEIARLADLSK
-326 SRKIKVAD
+326 SRKIKVND

-349 GRYFTPII
+349 GKFFTPII

-370 YESVLIEE
+370 YDSVLLKDT
-378 GKPKKSVKLPI
+378 KPVSTTNLPI

-403 VRFTTRF
+403 VKFTTRF
-410 CEILQD
+410 CEILSD
-416 VNFFEENF
+416 VNYFEENF

>member
-1 MKQIIKIPSLGDAEN
+1 MKQVIKIPSLGDAEN
-16 TEVIEICVNPGDSVG
+16 TEVIEICVNPGDSV
-31 SDDSIVVLESEKAA
+31 SSEDSIVVLESEKAA
-45 MDVPASKQGVVKKVL
+45 MDVPASQKGVIKKVL

-77 VSEEAIKEKKSDQN
+77 ISEEEIKEDDKDNEVQKDTQEDDRDEVEEIIEEKKV
-91 KKDDLQH
+91 
-98 DETSKEEVVKEQAV
+98 EESIEQP
-112 VKEDVIQES
+112 KYES
-121 DESQEYKTSK
+121 SAY
-131 SGIYAGPAVRKLA
+131 GIYAGPAVRKLA
-144 REFGINLNEVLASGP
+144 REFGIDLNQVIASGP

-169 KFVKSKLKDSSSGIP
+169 KFVKSKLEGSSTGIP

-194 GDVEEIDLTK
+194 GNVEEIDLTK

-222 VTQHDETSIDELLEL
+222 VTQHDETSIDDLLSV
-237 RKSLIKKYKTKV
+237 RKSLMNKHKVKV

-256 KGICRLLEEFPM
+256 KGICMLLEEFPL

-275 NSMKIIKKD
+275 NTMKVIKKD
-284 FINLGIAVDTPQGLI
+284 FINLGIAIDTPQGLI

-304 STNKLSIQ
+304 SADKKSIR
-312 EISNEIGRLADLAK
+312 EISDEIARLADLSK
-326 SRKIKVAD
+326 SRKIKVND

-349 GRYFTPII
+349 GKFFTPII

-370 YESVLIEE
+370 YDSVLLKDT
-378 GKPKKSVKLPI
+378 KPVSTTNLPI

-403 VRFTTRF
+403 VKFTTRF
-410 CEILQD
+410 CEILSD
-416 VNFFEENF
+416 VNYFEENF